1 MRECDIEDLIDRYVT
16 GQMTHA
22 ERCEFEALMGSD
34 DELSKDVELTRLIVN
49 SLKRRNSNEEKI
61 AQWRKK
67 YQSSVACC
75 ASPAR
80 EPEKSKWRR
89 KKKLIIFSI
98 ILIII
103 NICIVTC
110 VILGTS

>member
-61 AQWRKK
+61 AQWRK
-67 YQSSVACC
+67 QRRSVACC

-80 EPEKSKWRR
+80 ELEREKAKSKWKR
-89 KKKLIIFSI
+89 KKKLIIFC
-98 ILIII
+98 III
-103 NICIVTC
+103 ICIVSC
-110 VILGTS
+110 GILIAL